1 MILQVKLKGGEVGRI
16 HEVIAPPWS
25 TSPTNT
31 ADNAALG
38 ARSDTGPDQ
47 SGDSDGRGEGFSGR
61 TASEAQA
68 PKRGIERKAKE
79 ERGTKIFLTG
89 LSRETTNEDLR
100 AALQDVDGVLDAFLV
115 LNKQKQCQGYGF
127 AQLEGDVEAGL
138 EKMNE
143 LEVRGQKLIA
153 AVSIEKKAKAS
164 ESAKEGGGVRGG
176 KEEKGQ
182 GVERKRSTKAQ
193 PSEVRN
199 EDGARLLLEA
209 FQEFQKKKKAV
220 AASPRKAVRSRGGRI
235 QVGEISHEPHDELM
249 PPSNESAIE
258 NGSEDSG
265 SESGQPRVIT
275 ISDDVPKEVDP
286 NQPSMGE
293 LVMAALERAR
303 EKKGVGNGQ
312 GAVSSAAGVPQ
323 ASRSGDVSSD
333 DEQDRV
339 PLRPLRID
347 PSWTERIEALS
358 RRLEEIKRSPIEM

>member
-16 HEVIAPPWS
+16 HEVIAPPS
-25 TSPTNT
+25 RSSPPTNT
-31 ADNAALG
+31 ADNAAVV

-47 SGDSDGRGEGFSGR
+47 SGRGEGFSDR
-61 TASEAQA
+61 TASEA
-68 PKRGIERKAKE
+68 RKAKE
-79 ERGTKIFLTG
+79 ERGIKIFLTG

-127 AQLEGDVEAGL
+127 AQLEGDVEAAL

-182 GVERKRSTKAQ
+182 GGERKRSTKAQ

-235 QVGEISHEPHDELM
+235 QIGEISHEPHDEPV

-258 NGSEDSG
+258 SLEDSG
-265 SESGQPRVIT
+265 SETGEPRVIT
-275 ISDDVPKEVDP
+275 ISDDVPKEIDP

-303 EKKGVGNGQ
+303 EKKGIGKGQ
-312 GAVSSAAGVPQ
+312 GAVGSAAGVPQ

-333 DEQDRV
+333 DEQDQV